1 MSDNHIDYLEQ
12 LFQGVDILI
21 ERKLKDVSYDTTIV
35 CTITDDSDSK
45 NGKYQVTDGTIRF
58 DVYSDSDKYK
68 VNDQVRVSVAN
79 SDYSDT
85 KYIVGK
91 HVVDNSTAPM
101 TYVSPLDTIVNITGN
116 LVPANKQNVSITA
129 NKSDKSVVDIWTTSL
144 ADGRFADLQTNGI
157 YSAITLKA
165 DFKTLLHSYNV
176 KSGTYGL
183 RLILL
188 VKPSKNSASCI
199 AKTAELSSAEM
210 FGNPYAFSI
219 STEQTKIFDIGTE
232 GLITNVALQLYQ
244 NNDFIDVN
252 GNSIPISLTDNI
264 IVSNIEFGFGSDL
277 VAIGDNTVKIY
288 TESDSVYK
296 YQGHTPAPYDKKL
309 GYPNQLNA
317 DTNLKS
323 LGVLWYNK
331 NDLNEYVGFSD
342 GIYDPTYDEI
352 KYLDEAAEDTRL
364 TAHIGRDF
372 VPTDKESLELAA
384 NIEEAKPLIESASKV
399 VTQDLITML
408 RALKSQFEEIDEI
421 SDAIDTAITT
431 LKDKMTDKDDAVK
444 YLLSKMMT
452 QYADILK
459 YGSKKQNNE
468 NPTWSEYWTSVN
480 SVNYGAAIKNAFAD
494 VRKAINTTLLEQAI
508 APKVAANGAYSGYA
522 GVYDTYKIRLEKV
535 LASMDL
541 YLDSESKHRFPISVF
556 NGDFNKLK
564 AYETKTSWKSYVKK
578 DLKAYDNK
586 YCIYWFRYEKD
597 YVSDEIHQFMPNGW
611 HRLDSTWEEYGYK
624 VPVNSSVPTT
634 INNPDTRPQ
643 IDGKTYNDKRLPPGE
658 GLFNIMMRH
667 NEPEERF
674 VAIIFHNHNM
684 YKSDELVFKNADR
697 IPETANI
704 ETGDLL
710 IFKHPQGGKS
720 RNDYQCYNL
729 TNYIMDSADA
739 SHIRQIQVHY
749 DGLLHGDEALVG
761 GGLYWYVPTTA
772 TMLTF
777 DLEGLKSKG
786 FVSDHVIEDGK
797 PVRIDKVKA
806 ADQRKA
812 APSYSKD
819 GYACFYKQV
828 HAVKDE
834 DTGEYNFVNNS
845 QIDSRDFW
853 YKIKPYY
860 DATASINSIKCE
872 FRPAED
878 NDLVTG
884 EEFFTFGIMGSN
896 GTKYTLAITPATN
909 QVATTP
915 SKELVLDISLR
926 DFNNEEIDIIKG
938 QTGDGSATGLQ
949 TSWLYKYM
957 GNGAPETIGDNPV
970 TGLKIQKAS
979 CGIVKATVNFSLS
992 KEAEEE
998 TSGNVPIT
1006 KKRTVQ
1012 LETVRAIPW
1021 AAGNYYISGPT
1032 SIVYNSLGTID
1043 NMSMFDNPYKLY
1055 ALTDV
1060 TVNGTEYKINQE
1072 IDVSWERTIHKNE
1085 AMTEDEKT
1093 FYEQYMPVVND
1104 AGGLTPAPMYLD
1116 QLDCYMIVHAYTGSG
1131 NNKNYLFHQPVI
1143 ITQNRFGSS
1152 VLNDW
1157 DGSLTIDEKNG
1168 TILSTMIGAGR
1179 KTIQNTFEGVL
1190 MGDVAVGSNSDIGF
1204 EQNNDIGISNH
1215 TGLGI
1220 YGFHDGAQ
1228 SFGFNIDGTAFLGKA
1243 GRGRI
1248 IFNGNNGVIA
1258 SSNWFLNG
1266 GKIRKGLPGE
1276 NETWIE
1282 SYGTDGMCID
1292 LENGHIDSY
1301 NFKLTS
1307 KDIYLNSNP
1316 QDDPDYY
1323 FRIGHTE
1330 TEEGDL
1336 PSSGLLTFDKY
1347 GHLILQADR
1356 FTLNG
1361 NFGGTNILLNTAPAK
1376 YLGDNG
1382 GDSTSTNPTTGAT
1395 HTNSTT
1401 GWMWDFEPWTPTNII
1416 SITDDTDEVKLSIF
1430 NITTKSGI
1438 SQTIEDIKVGE
1449 EYTASVYVY
1458 PKEGQTIT
1466 MSTLGGTVTST
1477 KTKVWEYL
1485 TLVFTAEEND
1495 KITFSASSDGFKFW
1509 HPKVE
1514 EGTVATTWGAS
1525 PKDTVK
1531 AQERANA
1538 MFTQDNMWSVLS
1550 NNGAMQGAW
1559 LINGNYYINAS
1570 FISAGAI
1577 MSANWKTSGGTIA
1590 DDGSITNYGTAGSA
1604 FSLKTGELHAAKFH
1618 LIAGTSGKLVLN
1630 SDPGVNTPYLYVG
1643 NNSNYI
1649 SFKRTDEAGNT
1660 SLAITSKIFT
1670 LTAGSTDKDI
1680 IINSQAPDS
1689 GYPLSLGG
1697 GNFKVS
1703 WGGILN
1709 AKGALIEGTITGSEI
1724 YIPNKTSPKFSVTS
1738 AGVLSATGATLTTLT
1753 VNNSLDIAKGTGTGS
1768 LSVAGNTTIS
1778 GTSQLTGAVT
1788 IGASDNKTSLTI
1800 NGTNVITG
1808 KTTIG
1813 SKTANANLDLYGNI
1827 KIAGELNIY
1836 CGTDITGTPV
1846 VKVIKTGTAADGSG
1860 SGLWLTSDFLVI
1872 NASQRSYIGLD
1883 GTHTCHMNGTLLA
1896 QGDFYYSGAI
1906 YCTTFS
1912 DKDKGKK
1919 KGVSGSIYY
1928 TSGGFWGGKV
1938 KEAKFINGI
1947 LVDADTSASSEDT
1960 DNDISLPGI
1969 ANNQNKFLRVNSTA
1983 TSTEW
1988 SDLPAATTSAYGTVK
2003 VAGVNTSAI
2012 TTSQTST
2019 ASRYYGVQMDKNGKL
2034 FVNVPWTDTNTTYT
2048 QGTGIKIE
2056 NGVISCTVTAPTS
2069 VSYATTAGTATY
2081 CTRSGKTDGSNAQAY
2096 VATIGTDSTG
2106 YVYRGKSHSSLATTS
2121 SSLKYKEKIQTLHKD
2136 ETDLLY
2142 LLTPKSFMFKPDCAI
2157 DTNQLRRYGFIA
2169 EEVEELAK
2177 NLATY
2182 DDNGELEGVHYHSIL
2197 TLAVA
2202 EIQKLRKE
2210 LDDLKSNLNI

>member
-129 NKSDKSVVDIWTTSL
+129 NKSEKSVVDIWTTSL

-252 GNSIPISLTDNI
+252 GNSIPVSLTDNI

-372 VPTDKESLELAA
+372 VPTDKQSLELAA

-421 SDAIDTAITT
+421 ADAIDTAITT
-431 LKDKMTDKDDAVK
+431 LKDKMTDKDDSVK

-468 NPTWSEYWTSVN
+468 NPTWSEYWTSAN

-541 YLDSESKHRFPISVF
+541 YLDSESKHRFPIAVF

-597 YVSDEIHQFMPNGW
+597 YISDEIHQFMPNGW

-643 IDGKTYNDKRLPPGE
+643 VDGKTYNDKRLPPGE

-797 PVRIDKVKA
+797 PVRIDKVKT

-834 DTGEYNFVNNS
+834 DTGEYNFVNDS

-957 GNGAPETIGDNPV
+957 GNGAPDTIGDNPV

-998 TSGNVPIT
+998 TSGDIPIT

-1012 LETVRAIPW
+1012 LETARAIPW

-1060 TVNGTEYKINQE
+1060 MVNGTEYKINQE

-1131 NNKNYLFHQPVI
+1131 DNKNYLFHQPVI

-1382 GDSTSTNPTTGAT
+1382 GDSTSTNPTTGVT

-1401 GWMWDFEPWTPTNII
+1401 GWMWDFEPWTPKNII

-1495 KITFSASSDGFKFW
+1495 KITFSASSDGFQFW

-1538 MFTQDNMWSVLS
+1538 MFTQDNMWSILS

-1590 DDGSITNYGTAGSA
+1590 DDGSITKYGTAGSA

-1618 LIAGTSGKLVLN
+1618 LVAGTSGKLELN
-1630 SDPGVNTPYLYVG
+1630 SDPGVNSPYLHVG
-1643 NNSNYI
+1643 NTNNYI
-1649 SFKRTDEAGNT
+1649 SFKRTDTAGNT
-1660 SLAITSKIFT
+1660 SLSISSSIFT
-1670 LTAGSTDKDI
+1670 LQAGTSPKNI
-1680 IINSQAPDS
+1680 IIDSQAADD
-1689 GYPLSLGG
+1689 GYPLLLGG
-1697 GNFKVS
+1697 GNFKVD
-1703 WGGILN
+1703 WNGKLN
-1709 AKGALIEGTITGSEI
+1709 
-1724 YIPNKTSPKFSVTS
+1724 
-1738 AGVLSATGATLTTLT
+1738 ATGAAIQGNITASTLNVTGTGSIGGWTITTSSIEKGKMKLKSDGDNGALEAGSASIGTDGILRATSAVLTTLT
-1753 VNNSLDIAKGTGTGS
+1753 VNKSLSIAKDGGNGS
-1768 LSVAGNTTIS
+1768 LSVEGNTDLS
-1778 GTSQLTGAVT
+1778 GTLTFNGGMSIYNGESRVIHVGTYGTGA
-1788 IGASDNKTSLTI
+1788 D
-1800 NGTNVITG
+1800 GT
-1808 KTTIG
+1808 
-1813 SKTANANLDLYGNI
+1813 
-1827 KIAGELNIY
+1827 
-1836 CGTDITGTPV
+1836 
-1846 VKVIKTGTAADGSG
+1846 G
-1860 SGLWLTSDFLVI
+1860 SGLNLTADFIML
-1872 NASQRSYIGLD
+1872 NAGTRSYIGLD
-1883 GTHTCHMNGTLLA
+1883 GNHICHMNGILLA

-1912 DKDKGKK
+1912 DGDKANK
-1919 KGVSGSIYY
+1919 KGVSGTLYY
-1928 TSGGFWGGKV
+1928 SSSSSWWGSTV
-1938 KEAKFINGI
+1938 KKAKFINGI
-1947 LVDADTSASSEDT
+1947 LVDADVASGDDESDASGDT
-1960 DNDISLPGI
+1960 GLPGV
-1969 ANNQNKFLRVNSTA
+1969 AGNAGKFLQVNAKA
-1983 TSTEW
+1983 TSTQW
-1988 SDLPAATTSAYGTVK
+1988 ADLPTASTTAKGVVRTNYTTSGKNYK
-2003 VAGVNTSAI
+2003 VSI
-2012 TTSQTST
+2012 DS
-2019 ASRYYGVQMDKNGKL
+2019 NGDL
-2034 FVNVPWTDTNTTYT
+2034 YCNVPWTDTNTTYS

-2056 NGVISCTVTAPTS
+2056 DGVISCTVTAPTS

-2081 CTRSGKTDGSNAQAY
+2081 CTRSGNTNGSNAQAY

-2121 SSLKYKEKIQTLHKD
+2121 SSLKYKEKIQILNKS

-2142 LLTPKSFMFKPDCAI
+2142 LLAPKSFMFKPDCAI

-2169 EEVEELAK
+2169 EEVEKLAK

>member
-91 HVVDNSTAPM
+91 HVVDNSTAPI

-129 NKSDKSVVDIWTTSL
+129 NKSEQSVVDIWTTSL

-165 DFKTLLHSYNV
+165 DFQTLLHSYNV

-252 GNSIPISLTDNI
+252 GNSIPVSLTDNI

-431 LKDKMTDKDDAVK
+431 LKDKMTDKDNAVK

-468 NPTWSEYWTSVN
+468 NPAWNKYWTSAN

-597 YVSDEIHQFMPNGW
+597 YISDEIHQFMPNGW

-624 VPVNSSVPTT
+624 VPVNSSIPTT

-643 IDGKTYNDKRLPPGE
+643 VDGKTYNDKRLPPGE

-761 GGLYWYVPTTA
+761 GGLYWYIPTTA

-812 APSYSKD
+812 APSYSKE

-909 QVATTP
+909 QIATTP

-949 TSWLYKYM
+949 TSWLYKHM
-957 GNGAPETIGDNPV
+957 GNGAPDVIGDNPV

-998 TSGNVPIT
+998 TSGDVPIT

-1131 NNKNYLFHQPVI
+1131 DNKNYLFHQPVI

-1266 GKIRKGLPGE
+1266 GKIRKDIPGE

-1438 SQTIEDIKVGE
+1438 SQTIEDIKAGE

-1466 MSTLGGTVTST
+1466 MSTLSGTVTST

-1550 NNGAMQGAW
+1550 NNGKMQGAW

-1570 FISAGAI
+1570 FITAGAI
-1577 MSANWKTSGGTIA
+1577 ASVNWKANGGSIA
-1590 DDGSITNYGTAGSA
+1590 DDGSIATYGSQGMAI
-1604 FSLKTGELHAAKFH
+1604 SLKTGQIHAANFQ
-1618 LIAGTSGKLVLN
+1618 LNAGTK
-1630 SDPGVNTPYLYVG
+1630 NTTDYVG
-1643 NNSNYI
+1643 LFSVDSY
-1649 SFKRTDEAGNT
+1649 SP
-1660 SLAITSKIFT
+1660 T
-1670 LTAGSTDKDI
+1670 LTIGNSGALSTWRIVAGSNFGVTKMGTLYAKNADI
-1680 IINSQAPDS
+1680 SGDIYADYIEADS
-1689 GYPLSLGG
+1689 GVVGGWKIGTDSLYYGAELE
-1697 GNFKVS
+1697 KDATVK
-1703 WGGILN
+1703 LN
-1709 AKGALIEGTITGSEI
+1709 GANGTITLGS
-1724 YIPNKTSPKFSVTS
+1724 NF
-1738 AGVLSATGATLTTLT
+1738 SATNTGVVTATNANLYTMTAYTATIKNNLT
-1753 VNNSLDIAKGTGTGS
+1753 VAAGTGTGNEGN
-1768 LSVAGNTTIS
+1768 LSVAGTTSLSGNITIS

-1788 IGASDNKTSLTI
+1788 IGANTDKGKTSLTI
-1800 NGTNVITG
+1800 YGTNVITG

-1947 LVDADTSASSEDT
+1947 LVDADTSASGEDT
-1960 DNDISLPGI
+1960 DSDISLPGI

-1988 SDLPAATTSAYGTVK
+1988 ADLPIATASAYGTVK

-2034 FVNVPWTDTNTTYT
+2034 YVNVPWTDTVSSGVPSCTTSDNE
-2048 QGTGIKIE
+2048 KCLMVV
-2056 NGVISCTVTAPTS
+2056 NGVATWRGSGHTHS
-2069 VSYATTAGTATY
+2069 VRTLYYDSTTGLVYTKQNADN
-2081 CTRSGKTDGSNAQAY
+2081 TRST
-2096 VATIGTDSTG
+2096 
-2106 YVYRGKSHSSLATTS
+2106 
-2121 SSLKYKEKIQTLHKD
+2121 
-2136 ETDLLY
+2136 
-2142 LLTPKSFMFKPDCAI
+2142 
-2157 DTNQLRRYGFIA
+2157 
-2169 EEVEELAK
+2169 
-2177 NLATY
+2177 
-2182 DDNGELEGVHYHSIL
+2182 L
-2197 TLAVA
+2197 TLTA
-2202 EIQKLRKE
+2202 Q
-2210 LDDLKSNLNI
+2210 SNNCY

>member
-1 MSDNHIDYLEQ
+1 MSDNGIDYLEQ

-21 ERKLKDVSYDTTIV
+21 ERKLQDVSYDTTIV
-35 CTITDDSDSK
+35 CTITDDSNSK

-68 VNDQVRVSVAN
+68 VKDQVRVSVAN

-91 HVVDNSTAPM
+91 YVADSNTQPL
-101 TYVSPLDTIVNITGN
+101 TYVSPLDTVVNITGN
-116 LVPANKQNVSITA
+116 LVPTKYQSAALIA
-129 NKSDKSVVDIWTTSL
+129 NKSDKPTLDIWSTSL

-183 RLILL
+183 RLVLL
-188 VKPSKNSASCI
+188 VKPSKNSAGYI
-199 AKTAELSSAEM
+199 AKTAELSSSEM

-232 GLITNVALQLYQ
+232 GLITNIALQLYQ
-244 NNDFIDVN
+244 NNDFYDIN
-252 GNSIPISLTDNI
+252 GDLIPVSLTDNI
-264 IVSNIEFGFGSDL
+264 IVSNIELGFGSDL
-277 VAIGDNTVKIY
+277 TAIGDNTVKIY

-296 YQGHTPAPYDKKL
+296 YQGHTPSPYDRKL

-317 DTNLKS
+317 DTNQKR

-342 GIYDPTYDEI
+342 GIYDADYDEI
-352 KYLDEAAEDTRL
+352 EYLDLAREDTRL
-364 TAHIGRDF
+364 TAHIGREG

-399 VTQDLITML
+399 ITQDLITML
-408 RALKSQFEEIDEI
+408 RALNSQFEGIDDI
-421 SDAIDTAITT
+421 TDHIDDSIDTLKGIAIDNDDSIKA
-431 LKDKMTDKDDAVK
+431 LLAKMVDQYAKILAYGKKVQDKDAGTNTWD
-444 YLLSKMMT
+444 ST
-452 QYADILK
+452 WETD
-459 YGSKKQNNE
+459 YGKQ
-468 NPTWSEYWTSVN
+468 
-480 SVNYGAAIKNAFAD
+480 IKDAFAA
-494 VRKAINTTLLEQAI
+494 VHTNITTLLETHI
-508 APKVAANGAYSGYA
+508 ATQVAEGKAYSGYA
-522 GVYDTYKIRLEKV
+522 GVYDTYKIRLKKV
-535 LASMDL
+535 VASMDV
-541 YLDSESKHRFPISVF
+541 YLDAESKHRFPETVF
-556 NGDFNKLK
+556 TTDLAKLK
-564 AYETKTSWKSYVKK
+564 KYNQNLTDKKTNWKSYIKK
-578 DLKAYDNK
+578 DLKDYENK

-597 YVSDEIHQFMPNGW
+597 YVSDEVHQFMPNGW
-611 HRLDSTWEEYGYK
+611 HRLDPTWSEY
-624 VPVNSSVPTT
+624 NLSVPANIGIPGPGAT
-634 INNPDTRPQ
+634 IDKK
-643 IDGKTYNDKRLPPGE
+643 IYNEKRLPPGE
-658 GLFNIMMRH
+658 GMFDIMMRH

-697 IPETANI
+697 IPEVANI

-710 IFKHPQGGKS
+710 IFKHGERS
-720 RNDYQCYNL
+720 RDDYQCYNL
-729 TNYIMDSADA
+729 TNYLMDSADA
-739 SHIRQIQVHY
+739 SHNRCIKVAY
-749 DGLLHGDEALVG
+749 DGLLNGDEALVG

-777 DLEGLKSKG
+777 DLEELKSKG
-786 FVSDHVIEDGK
+786 FVSDHVLEDGK
-797 PVRIDKVKA
+797 PVRIDKVKNE
-806 ADQRKA
+806 DSRKPVPA
-812 APSYSKD
+812 YSKD

-828 HAVKDE
+828 TAVKDE
-834 DTGEYNFVNNS
+834 ETNEYNFVNDK

-860 DATASINSIKCE
+860 DATAVLNSIKCE

-878 NDLVTG
+878 NDIVTG
-884 EEFFTFGIMGSN
+884 EQFFSFGIMGSN

-915 SKELVLDISLR
+915 SKTLQLDISLR

-938 QTGDGSATGLQ
+938 QTGDGSATGFA
-949 TSWLYKYM
+949 SEWLYGYM
-957 GNGAPETIGDNPV
+957 GNKPVEVMSGDKVIGLNA
-970 TGLKIQKAS
+970 LAAS
-979 CGIVKATVNFSLS
+979 CGIVKATVNFQLS
-992 KEAEEE
+992 SEAKKETE
-998 TSGNVPIT
+998 GDVPVT

-1021 AAGNYYISGPT
+1021 AAGDYYISGPT

-1043 NMSMFDNPYKLY
+1043 NKSMFDNPYKLY
-1055 ALTDV
+1055 ALKEV
-1060 TVNGTEYKINQE
+1060 TIGGVTYKSNQE
-1072 IDVSWERTIHKNE
+1072 IPVSWERTIHTNE
-1085 AMTEDEKT
+1085 AMDKDAQA

-1116 QLDCYMIVHAYTGSG
+1116 GLDCYLIVHAYTGSG
-1131 NNKNYLFHQPVI
+1131 EDKNYLYHQPVV

-1157 DGSLTIDEKNG
+1157 DGSFTIDEENG
-1168 TILSTMIGAGR
+1168 TILATMIGAGR
-1179 KTIQNTFEGVL
+1179 KTIENTFEGVL
-1190 MGDVAVGSNSDIGF
+1190 MGDVAVGSDSDVGF
-1204 EQNNDIGISNH
+1204 EKSNEIGVANH

-1266 GKIRKGLPGE
+1266 GKIRKDLPGE

-1330 TEEGDL
+1330 TVEGDL

-1382 GDSTSTNPTTGAT
+1382 GDVTSTNPTTGAT

-1495 KITFSASSDGFKFW
+1495 KITFSASSDGFQFW

-1525 PKDTVK
+1525 PKDIVK

-1538 MFTQDNMWSVLS
+1538 MFTQDNMWSILS
-1550 NNGAMQGAW
+1550 NNGTMQGAW

-1577 MSANWKTSGGTIA
+1577 MSVNWKTSGGTIA

-1618 LIAGTSGKLVLN
+1618 LVAGTSSKLELN
-1630 SDPGVNTPYLYVG
+1630 SDPGINTPYLYVG
-1643 NNSNYI
+1643 NNNNYI

-1660 SLAITSKIFT
+1660 SLAITSNIFT
-1670 LTAGSTDKDI
+1670 LKAGTSPKNI
-1680 IINSQAPDS
+1680 IIDSQAADD

-1709 AKGALIEGTITGSEI
+1709 A
-1724 YIPNKTSPKFSVTS
+1724 
-1738 AGVLSATGATLTTLT
+1738 TGATIQGNITASTLNVTGTGSIGGWTITTSSIEKGKMKLKSNGDNGALEAGSASIGTDGILRATSAVLTTLT
-1753 VNNSLDIAKGTGTGS
+1753 VNKSLSVAKDGANGS
-1768 LSVAGNTTIS
+1768 LSVEGNTTLS
-1778 GTSQLTGAVT
+1778 GTLTFDGGLS
-1788 IGASDNKTSLTI
+1788 IY
-1800 NGTNVITG
+1800 NGDSRVIHVGTYGTG
-1808 KTTIG
+1808 V
-1813 SKTANANLDLYGNI
+1813 D
-1827 KIAGELNIY
+1827 
-1836 CGTDITGTPV
+1836 GT
-1846 VKVIKTGTAADGSG
+1846 G
-1860 SGLWLTSDFLVI
+1860 SGLNLTADFIML
-1872 NASQRSYIGLD
+1872 NAGTRSYIGLD
-1883 GTHTCHMNGTLLA
+1883 GNHICHMNGILLA

-1906 YCTTFS
+1906 YCTNFS
-1912 DKDKGKK
+1912 DADKANK
-1919 KGVSGSIYY
+1919 KGVSGTLYYSSSSSWWGSSI
-1928 TSGGFWGGKV
+1928 K
-1938 KEAKFINGI
+1938 KAKFINGI
-1947 LVDADTSASSEDT
+1947 LVDADVESSDDESDASGDT
-1960 DNDISLPGI
+1960 GLPGV
-1969 ANNQNKFLRVNSTA
+1969 AGNAGKFLQVNAKA
-1983 TSTEW
+1983 TSTQW
-1988 SDLPAATTSAYGTVK
+1988 ADLPVATTSAYGTVK
-2003 VAGVNTSAI
+2003 VAGTNTSAV

-2019 ASRYYGVQMDKNGKL
+2019 SSRYYGVQMDKNGKL
-2034 FVNVPWTDTNTTYT
+2034 YVNVPWTDTVS
-2048 QGTGIKIE
+2048 
-2056 NGVISCTVTAPTS
+2056 NGVPSCTTS
-2069 VSYATTAGTATY
+2069 DNEKCLMVVNGIATWRGSAHTHSVRTLYYDSTTGLVYTKQNADN
-2081 CTRSGKTDGSNAQAY
+2081 TRST
-2096 VATIGTDSTG
+2096 
-2106 YVYRGKSHSSLATTS
+2106 
-2121 SSLKYKEKIQTLHKD
+2121 
-2136 ETDLLY
+2136 
-2142 LLTPKSFMFKPDCAI
+2142 
-2157 DTNQLRRYGFIA
+2157 
-2169 EEVEELAK
+2169 
-2177 NLATY
+2177 
-2182 DDNGELEGVHYHSIL
+2182 L
-2197 TLAVA
+2197 TLTA
-2202 EIQKLRKE
+2202 Q
-2210 LDDLKSNLNI
+2210 SNNCY